1 MIIVL
6 SPLSLDLD
14 AASALI
20 PDDDDE
26 ELVDL
31 AKSRR
36 KERLENDKKVGKTFV
51 SEGDYNSTTISKV
64 QNAVNRLAK
73 DGLSLE
79 AGDLKSLASSARW
92 NSFVRATRTYV

>member
-1 MIIVL
+1 ML
-6 SPLSLDLD
+6 HLAYLRLCH
-14 AASALI
+14 AAKALI

-36 KERLENDKKVGKTFV
+36 KERLQADKQLGKSFV
-51 SEGDYNSTTISKV
+51 QEGDYNNSTIAKV

-79 AGDLKSLASSARW
+79 AGDLKSLAGSAK
-92 NSFVRATRTYV
+92 

>member
-1 MIIVL
+1 ML
-6 SPLSLDLD
+6 C
-14 AASALI
+14 AAKALI

-36 KERLENDKKVGKTFV
+36 KERLANDKKVAKSFV
-51 SEGDYNSTTISKV
+51 QEGDYSGSVIGKV

-79 AGDLKSLASSARW
+79 AGDLKSLAGSSRYETPH
-92 NSFVRATRTYV
+92 NVPRLLSCTRCDRQA

>member
-1 MIIVL
+1 M
-6 SPLSLDLD
+6 
-14 AASALI
+14 I

-36 KERLENDKKVGKTFV
+36 KERLANDRKVGRSFV
-51 SEGDYNSTTISKV
+51 QEGDYNGSTIGKI

-79 AGDLKSLASSARW
+79 AGDLKSVAGSAR
-92 NSFVRATRTYV
+92 